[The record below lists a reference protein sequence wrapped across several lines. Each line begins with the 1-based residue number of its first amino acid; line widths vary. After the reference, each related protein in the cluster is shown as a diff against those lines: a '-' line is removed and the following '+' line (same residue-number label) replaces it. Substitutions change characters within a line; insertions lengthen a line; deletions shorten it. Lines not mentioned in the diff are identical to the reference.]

1 MRESSFRGISV
12 LSVGAGGGGRGNP
25 CLGGTHG
32 ALDGGM
38 ARAARARTSG
48 LPVQAEGRTHSECTE
63 ELLKRF

>member
-12 LSVGAGGGGRGNP
+12 LSICAGGGRGNP
-25 CLGGTHG
+25 CLEGTRG

-48 LPVQAEGRTHSECTE
+48 LPVQAEGRTHYECTE